1 MGDRRSGQAVI
12 HGRTVTDQEPEV
24 VKRLQEASDAYYG
37 GYRIIPP
44 LYRALKKAAREAHQ
58 AGVSIDA
65 IAVVCRVAV
74 SEARYW
80 IEKPGA

>member
-1 MGDRRSGQAVI
+1 MSGQK
-12 HGRTVTDQEPEV
+12 PEV
-24 VKRLQEASDAYYG
+24 IKRLDKASDDYYG

-44 LYRALKKAAREAHQ
+44 LFKALKKAAREAHQ
-58 AGVSIDA
+58 AGVSVEA

-80 IEKPGA
+80 IDRPGA